1 MRRQRKMK
9 KMFLGLGVSM
19 FLLFVL
25 SFPSIAGDSSG
36 NGSQQLN
43 QGEPAGNVYQ
53 YQFQQANPMNE
64 SGSGPSSETPAG
76 ARNGALDC
84 TGPLFN
90 IASATA
96 FEATGTVASILPGS
110 GLELD
115 LDGTTIYIFGIGPN
129 WFWEKEA
136 IDRPAVGETITVSG
150 YLVNYDPT
158 TRYIATSITFADD
171 GTVITLRD
179 VEGYPLWRFGRAMR
193 AGQADQ
199 TTP

>member
-1 MRRQRKMK
+1 MK
-9 KMFLGLGVSM
+9 KLFLGLGVSM

-25 SFPSIAGDSSG
+25 SFPSIAEASNG

-90 IASATA
+90 IESATA
-96 FEATGTVASILPGS
+96 FEETGTVVSILPGS

-115 LDGTTIYIFGIGPN
+115 LEGEKTIYIFGIGPN
-129 WFWEKEA
+129 WFWETKGIEK
-136 IDRPAVGETITVSG
+136 PAVSEKITVSG
-150 YLVNYDPT
+150 YIVDYDPT
-158 TRYIATSITFADD
+158 TRYVATSITFLDD
-171 GTVITLRD
+171 DIVIELRD
-179 VEGYPLWRFGRAMR
+179 LEGYPLWRFGRALKS
-193 AGQADQ
+193 GQADQ

>member
-1 MRRQRKMK
+1 MK

-25 SFPSIAGDSSG
+25 SLPSIAGDSSG

-64 SGSGPSSETPAG
+64 SGSGPSSETAPG

-90 IASATA
+90 IESATP
-96 FEATGTVASILPGS
+96 FEETGTVVSILPGS

-115 LDGTTIYIFGIGPN
+115 LLDGTTINIFGIGPN
-129 WFWEKEA
+129 WFWDAKEIEKPE
-136 IDRPAVGETITVSG
+136 VLENITVSG
-150 YLVNYDPT
+150 YIVDYDPT
-158 TRYIATSITFADD
+158 TRYVATSITFVDE
-171 GTVITLRD
+171 GTVIELRD
-179 VEGYPLWRFGRAMR
+179 EDGYPLWRFGRAMKS
-193 AGQADQ
+193 GQADQ